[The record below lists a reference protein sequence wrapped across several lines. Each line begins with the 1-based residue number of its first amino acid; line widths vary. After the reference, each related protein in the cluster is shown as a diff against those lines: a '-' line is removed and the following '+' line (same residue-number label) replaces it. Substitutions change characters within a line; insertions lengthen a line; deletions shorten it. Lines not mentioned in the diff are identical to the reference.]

1 MNHRASGEP
10 QVFRRLSH
18 ESHFEG
24 GCWAIRRY
32 CQIQGRNSTEPSY
45 GRSRVTDQL
54 TSYS

>member
-18 ESHFEG
+18 ESRFEG

-32 CQIQGRNSTEPSY
+32 CQIQGTNSTEPSY